1 MRTTV
6 PRAAAVGTNEPSP
19 RRRWG
24 FAPRRR
30 RAGGGAGAG
39 AVAAGAAVGTLHLI
53 ARLVWLIA
61 WLVALVIVA
70 GILLVVLKANMGNS
84 IVSAVHD
91 AAKFLA
97 GPFDGIF
104 KPHDHKLAIAI
115 NWGLAAVVYLVV
127 ARIIVALLRR

>member
-1 MRTTV
+1 MRR
-6 PRAAAVGTNEPSP
+6 PAAVGPDEPAP
-19 RRRWG
+19 RRRW
-24 FAPRRR
+24 APRRR
-30 RAGGGAGAG
+30 RAGDGTGAA
-39 AVAAGAAVGTLHLI
+39 AVAAGAAVGTMHFI
-53 ARLVWLIA
+53 ARIVSLVA
-61 WLVALVIVA
+61 WLVVLVIVA

-84 IVSAVHD
+84 IVSSIHD

-127 ARIIVALLRR
+127 ARVIVALLRR